1 MYFSDWNRRLMMTAS
16 MNIVPDLASIAAVPT
31 SRLRWTMGL
40 GARQTL
46 FFCAAA
52 FCLTPWASPPIAL
65 TLGAILALTHENP
78 FAHLG
83 KRVSASLLQVCVV
96 LLGFGMDLSTVL
108 RAGASGAGF
117 AALTIA
123 TTLVLGWWLGRI
135 LGILPKTSALISAG
149 TAICGG
155 SAIAAVGAVIGVA
168 DGEITVAMGT
178 VFILNAAALYLF
190 PVLGHALGLSQ
201 TQFGTWAGV
210 AIHDISSVVG
220 AASHYGLDALQ
231 TATAVKLSR
240 ALWIVP
246 VAFGAAFAFR
256 PRAAAANP
264 AGNGTPTEMPRVKVP
279 WFVGFFLLASVL
291 RSYVPGVA
299 ATAPALSHAAT
310 VGLTL
315 TLFLIG
321 AGLSGSMLRS
331 VGWRPLLQGVLLWIF
346 ISVASLGIIM
356 RFV

>member
-1 MYFSDWNRRLMMTAS
+1 MSLVLDSTVISTAVQPPPRMPSAPRRSPSL
-16 MNIVPDLASIAAVPT
+16 
-31 SRLRWTMGL
+31 GL
-40 GARQTL
+40 RQTL
-46 FFCAAA
+46 FVCAAA
-52 FCLTPWASPPIAL
+52 FCLTPWASPPVAL
-65 TLGAILALTHENP
+65 TLGAVLALTHENP

-83 KRVSASLLQVCVV
+83 KAVSSRLLQVCVV
-96 LLGFGMDLSTVL
+96 LLGFGMDLPVVL
-108 RAGASGAGF
+108 RAGANGAGF

-123 TTLVLGWWLGRI
+123 TTLALGWWLGKV

-155 SAIAAVGAVIGVA
+155 SAIAAVGSVIGVA
-168 DGEITVAMGT
+168 EGEITVAMGT
-178 VFILNAAALYLF
+178 VFILNAVALYLF
-190 PVLGHALGLSQ
+190 PVIGHALHLSQ

-220 AASHYGLDALQ
+220 AASHYGLSALQ

-240 ALWIVP
+240 ALWIIP
-246 VAFGAAFAFR
+246 VAFGAAYDFR
-256 PRAAAANP
+256 PQTNAATASQDDTAP
-264 AGNGTPTEMPRVKVP
+264 AEKPRVKVP

-299 ATAPALSHAAT
+299 AAAPALSHTAT

-321 AGLSGSMLRS
+321 AGLSARTLRS
-331 VGWRPLLQGVLLWIF
+331 VGWRPLLQGVVLWVF
-346 ISVASLGIIM
+346 ISVASLGIIL

>member
-1 MYFSDWNRRLMMTAS
+1 MDAVLDPVMPTPTIPLPASTPEVSPPFGLAARRWALS
-16 MNIVPDLASIAAVPT
+16 
-31 SRLRWTMGL
+31 L

-46 FFCAAA
+46 FLCAAV
-52 FCLTPWASPPIAL
+52 FCLTPWASPPLAL
-65 TLGAILALTHENP
+65 TLGAVLALTHENP

-83 KRVSASLLQVCVV
+83 KALSGRLLQVCVV
-96 LLGFGMDLSTVL
+96 LLGFGMDLPVVL
-108 RAGASGAGF
+108 KAGANGAGF

-123 TTLVLGWWLGRI
+123 TTLALGWWLGKL

-155 SAIAAVGAVIGVA
+155 SAIAAVGSVIGVA
-168 DGEITVAMGT
+168 EGEITVAMGT
-178 VFILNAAALYLF
+178 VFILNAVALYLF
-190 PVLGHALGLSQ
+190 PVMGHALHLSQ
-201 TQFGTWAGV
+201 VQFGTWAGV
-210 AIHDISSVVG
+210 AIHDVSSVVG
-220 AASHYGLDALQ
+220 AASHYGLNALQ

-240 ALWIVP
+240 ALWIIP
-246 VAFGAAFAFR
+246 VAFGAAYAFR
-256 PRAAAANP
+256 PGTDRGARGEDRVDP
-264 AGNGTPTEMPRVKVP
+264 ARKPKVAVP

-299 ATAPALSHAAT
+299 HAAPTLSHAAT

-321 AGLSGSMLRS
+321 AGLSAQTLRS
-331 VGWRPLLQGVLLWIF
+331 VGWRPLLQGVVLWVF
-346 ISVASLGIIM
+346 ISIASLGIIM